1 LLLTIIL
8 PTFNDLKRPLTLKVL
23 DSLMGLD
30 VIVVD
35 TPSDDGMESE
45 CKKRNF
51 TYLKSTALNRASRL
65 NEGIKAAKGPWLV
78 FHHPRSIL
86 SPGFKEELLSL
97 DKPSWGA
104 FTHRFDKHHPLLNFT
119 SFWSNRIRGDL
130 SKIYYLDHCLFTHQ
144 DLLNGIDIP
153 FGTDDIFEDTIFCE
167 RLQKVAKPV
176 RLQSTSMTSSIRF
189 KQNGLYK
196 QAMMNQFLKIGY
208 KIKMDRKLMNKIY
221 EKGLN
226 LNQRYKS

>member
-1 LLLTIIL
+1 MLLTVIL

-23 DSLMGLD
+23 DSLIGLD

-35 TPSDDGMESE
+35 TPSDDGMENE
-45 CKKRNF
+45 CQKRNF
-51 TYLKSTALNRASRL
+51 SYLKSKAQNRASRL

-78 FHHPRSIL
+78 FHHPRSVL
-86 SPGFKEELLSL
+86 AQGFKQELLGL

-104 FTHRFDKHHPLLNFT
+104 FTHQFDHRHPLLTFT

-130 SKIYYLDHCLFTHQ
+130 SQIYYLDHCLFAHH
-144 DLLNGIDIP
+144 DILKNIDQP
-153 FGTDDIFEDTIFCE
+153 FGSDDIFEDTTFCE
-167 RLQKVAKPV
+167 QLQKVATPI
-176 RLQSTSMTSSIRF
+176 RLQSSSMTSSIRF

-196 QAMMNQFLKIGY
+196 QAIMNQFLKIGY

-221 EKGLN
+221 EKGLS